1 MGGLVIMDRL
11 TFQQKIAIM
20 RILFDIINADGRIDA
35 RETFY
40 FNKVANIL
48 GINDDC
54 RSVVNEANSLLCLLE
69 IANFDEDQKKEMT
82 KMMGQQIVVDEDIN
96 INEMAIFEL
105 VCKICNIDIKL
116 EDVVSIEQIEN
127 STRS

>member
-1 MGGLVIMDRL
+1 MESLN
-11 TFQQKIAIM
+11 FQQKIAIM

-40 FNKVANIL
+40 FNKVAKIL
-48 GINDDC
+48 GITEEDRNAI
-54 RSVVNEANSLLCLLE
+54 NEANSLLCLLE
-69 IANFDEDQKKEMT
+69 LNSFDDEQKQELA

-96 INEMAIFEL
+96 VNEMAIYEL
-105 VCKICNIDIKL
+105 VCKTCCIEAKF
-116 EDVVSIEQIEN
+116 EDVVTSEQIEN

>member
-1 MGGLVIMDRL
+1 MEKLN
-11 TFQQKIAIM
+11 FQQKIAIM

-40 FNKVANIL
+40 FNKVAKLI
-48 GINDDC
+48 GIGEEH
-54 RSVVNEANSLLCLLE
+54 RPTINEANSLLCLLE
-69 IANFDEDQKKEMT
+69 INSLDDYQKQEMA

-96 INEMAIFEL
+96 VNEMAIYEL
-105 VCKICNIDIKL
+105 VCKTCGIDIKFD
-116 EDVVSIEQIEN
+116 DVVSSDQIEK

>member
-1 MGGLVIMDRL
+1 MTNLS
-11 TFQQKIAIM
+11 FQQKIAIM

-40 FNKVANIL
+40 FNKIAKMLDLTEKDRIA
-48 GINDDC
+48 IND
-54 RSVVNEANSLLCLLE
+54 ANSLLCLLE
-69 IANFDEDQKKEMT
+69 LNSFNDNQKIEIA

-96 INEMAIFEL
+96 VNEMAIYEL
-105 VCKICNIDIKL
+105 VCKTCGIDIKF
-116 EDVVSIEQIEN
+116 ENVVSAEQINN

>member
-1 MGGLVIMDRL
+1 MENLN
-11 TFQQKIAIM
+11 FQQKIAIM

-40 FNKVANIL
+40 FNKVAKIL
-48 GINDDC
+48 GITEEDRNAI
-54 RSVVNEANSLLCLLE
+54 NEANSLLCLLE
-69 IANFDEDQKKEMT
+69 LNSFDDNQKQELA

-96 INEMAIFEL
+96 VNEMAIYEL
-105 VCKICNIDIKL
+105 VCKTCGIEAKF
-116 EDVVSIEQIEN
+116 EDVVTSEQIEN

>member
-1 MGGLVIMDRL
+1 MEQLN
-11 TFQQKIAIM
+11 FQQKIAIM

-40 FNKVANIL
+40 FNKVAKLL
-48 GINDDC
+48 GIGEEH
-54 RSVVNEANSLLCLLE
+54 RPTINEANSLLCLLE
-69 IANFDEDQKKEMT
+69 VKSLDNHQKQEMA

-96 INEMAIFEL
+96 VNEMAIYEL
-105 VCKICNIDIKL
+105 VCKTCGIDIKFD
-116 EDVVSIEQIEN
+116 DVVSSDQIEK